1 RNIKK
6 ILVANRGEIAIRVF
20 RAATELGIG
29 TVAIYSYEDRH
40 SLHRYKADE
49 AYCIGDK
56 SEALKPYLDIEEIV
70 ATAKKCGADA
80 IHPGYG
86 FLSENSKLVNACDSE
101 GVIFIG
107 PSSEVIENLGNKL
120 KAKDLARKF
129 NIPVIEG
136 SVGAIESLEE
146 ALKFSSKIGFPV
158 LVKASSGGGGRG
170 MRIAQN
176 DTELSVFFKEAK
188 SEAKRAFDDD
198 AVFIE
203 KYIEN
208 PKHIEIQIVADNLGE
223 TLHFFERDC
232 SVQRR
237 FQKVVEV
244 APAVGVS
251 QKVKEALY
259 KDAINITNSIK
270 YKNAGTVEFL
280 VDSKENYYFIEVN
293 PRIQVEHTVTEEITG
308 IDLVNLQI
316 LIADGYNFKDL
327 NLNQE
332 KINYRGVA
340 IQCRITTEDPS
351 NNFAPDYGVLL
362 AYRSPGGCGI
372 RLDAGSAH
380 QGARISP
387 FFDSLLVKVTARG
400 VDLESASS
408 KLVRALKE
416 FRVRGVKNNIPF
428 LLNVLRDQDFLD
440 ANINVN
446 FLKNNK
452 EIFKL
457 KPSRNRVTKL
467 LKYLADVT
475 VNGNQDVGVLE
486 TKEIKNSSINFDQ
499 SYYLPK
505 VDNKKGL
512 RSILLELGPEKFIDK
527 IKADNKVYYTDTT
540 MRDAH
545 QSLIAT
551 RVRTKDLLKIA
562 PLYNEIADSL
572 FSMEIWGGATFDVA
586 LRFLHECPFRR
597 LKLLREIIPNIPFQ
611 MLLRGANAV
620 GYKSYPDKVIV
631 QFIEEANEAGIDIF
645 RIFDSMNSLSSMK
658 LSINTVIKN
667 TNALAEACVCYTGNI
682 LSKENKKYTL
692 QYYLDRARELED
704 AGAHILAIKDMAGL
718 LTADASEVLIGSLK
732 ENISLPIHLHTHD
745 TSSLQNQTYLKSLN
759 ANVDIVDL
767 AIDSMSGLTSQPA
780 FIAFLESSKDLKRHR
795 SVDRESLSTINEY
808 FLNLRELYSPFE
820 SGLKAGDIDVYNH
833 EIPGGQ
839 YSNLLRQARSL
850 GLAKDFKII
859 KENYISA
866 NKLLGDLVKV
876 TPSSKVVGDLALFMT
891 SNDLNYEKVLEQAT
905 SLSFPESVKDYFRGK
920 IGEPYGGFPEEFRK
934 AVLKDEVNKITEE
947 PDLNDEDFNELSG
960 QDYISA
966 KLYPKVFKDYLSFIE
981 EYGPVEVLPTELFF
995 YGLEIGKEVSFELEI
1010 GKTIILTLDF
1020 IYPPDEQGKRK
1031 VVFTLNGQS
1040 RTVEVLD
1047 KNLDVSFKANVK
1059 SSGLENEYSAGLQG
1073 KLSEVLVTENQE
1085 VKKDQ
1090 PLFVIEAM
1098 KMETVVTAK
1107 ADGKIGKIYRIEKE
1121 LVQSDDLILIVQ

>member
-1 RNIKK
+1 M
-6 ILVANRGEIAIRVF
+6 F
-20 RAATELGIG
+20 RAATELGIR
-29 TVAIYSYEDRH
+29 TVAIFSYEDRH

-56 SEALKPYLDIEEIV
+56 SEALKPYLDINEIV

-86 FLSENSKLVNACDSE
+86 FLSENSKLVNACNSA
-101 GVIFIG
+101 GIIFIG

-120 KAKDLARKF
+120 KAKDIARKF
-129 NIPVIEG
+129 KIPVIEG
-136 SVGAIESLEE
+136 SAGAIESLEQ
-146 ALKFSSKIGFPV
+146 ALKFSNKIGFPV

-176 DTELSVFFKEAK
+176 DKELSIFFNEAK

-208 PKHIEIQIVADNLGE
+208 PKHIEVQIVADNLGE

-244 APAVGVS
+244 APAIGIS
-251 QKVKEALY
+251 QKVKEQLY
-259 KDAINITNSIK
+259 KCAIKITKGID

-280 VDSKENYYFIEVN
+280 VDAKENYYFIEVN

-316 LIADGYNFKDL
+316 LIADGFNFKDL
-327 NLNQE
+327 NLTQE
-332 KINYRGVA
+332 KISYRGVA
-340 IQCRITTEDPS
+340 IQCRITTEDPA

-400 VDLESASS
+400 VDLKSASN

-428 LLNVLRDQDFLD
+428 LLNVLRDKDFLN

-446 FLKNNK
+446 FLKDNK
-452 EIFKL
+452 KIFEL
-457 KPSRNRVTKL
+457 KPTRNRVTKL

-475 VNGNQDVGVLE
+475 VNGNQDIGVLQ
-486 TKEIKNSSINFDQ
+486 TKEIKNSSLSFNQTFN
-499 SYYLPK
+499 LPNVITK
-505 VDNKKGL
+505 QGL
-512 RSILLELGPEKFIDK
+512 RSSLLELGQGKFIEKLKSDS
-527 IKADNKVYYTDTT
+527 KVYYTDTT

-545 QSLIAT
+545 QSLLAT

-562 PLYNEIADSL
+562 PIYNEIADSL
-572 FSMEIWGGATFDVA
+572 FSMEVWGGATFDVA

-597 LKLLREIIPNIPFQ
+597 LKLLREIIPDIPFQ

-620 GYKSYPDKVIV
+620 GYKSYPDKIII
-631 QFIEEANEAGIDIF
+631 QFIEEANKAGIDVF

-658 LSINTVIKN
+658 LSINTVVKN
-667 TNALAEACVCYTGNI
+667 TSALAEACICYTGNI
-682 LSKENKKYTL
+682 LNKENKKYTL
-692 QYYLDRARELED
+692 QYYIDRARELED

-718 LTADASEVLIGSLK
+718 LTADASEVLINSLK
-732 ENISLPIHLHTHD
+732 ENVSLPIHLHTHD
-745 TSSLQNQTYLKSLN
+745 TSSLQNQTYLKALN
-759 ANVDIVDL
+759 ANIDILDL

-780 FIAFLESSKDLKRHR
+780 FMAFLESSKESKRHR
-795 SVDRESLSTINEY
+795 SVKRESLATINEY

-820 SGLKAGDIDVYNH
+820 SGLKAGDVDVYRH

-866 NKLLGDLVKV
+866 NKLLGDLIKV

-891 SNDLNYEKVLEQAT
+891 SNDLTYDKVLEQANT
-905 SLSFPESVKDYFRGK
+905 LSFPESVKDYFRGK

-934 AVLKDEVNKITEE
+934 AVLKNEVGNLVEISDE
-947 PDLNDEDFNELSG
+947 DEDFIDLIG
-960 QDYISA
+960 KDYISA
-966 KLYPKVFKDYLSFIE
+966 KLYPKVYKDFLKFRE
-981 EYGPVEVLPTELFF
+981 KYGPVEVLPSELFF
-995 YGLEIGKEVSFELEI
+995 YGLEIGEEVSFELEV

-1020 IYPPDEQGKRK
+1020 IYPPDKQGVRK

-1040 RTVEVLD
+1040 RTVEVSD
-1047 KNLDVSFKANVK
+1047 KNSNISFKANLK
-1059 SSGLENEYSAGLQG
+1059 ITGLENEYAAGLQG
-1073 KLSEVLVTENQE
+1073 KLSEILVTENQD
-1085 VKKDQ
+1085 VAKDQ

-1098 KMETVVTAK
+1098 KMETVVASKSDGVIAKIHRTA
-1107 ADGKIGKIYRIEKE
+1107 KE
-1121 LVQSDDLILIVQ
+1121 LVQADDLILTIK